1 MRIRRPCNQGLTWSS
16 TGDSHRTGAG
26 SEPWLCSKALM
37 TQLSL
42 NDAFHNVPPRPIFAQ
57 SVSLVPTCICS
68 VPQPR
73 LSSPQPQSEL
83 LLCASTVLLP
93 SGILSPS
100 LSLLRWEATVNSLHR
115 AACLCLCATVAL
127 LHCCTVFCDSPLPHS
142 SWHPRLFVSSTGW
155 NTVPYKCL
163 LDFTED
169 GVRLRMPN
177 RGTFLNCDAY
187 TTDWRGEPVPD
198 LGQL

>member
-1 MRIRRPCNQGLTWSS
+1 MS
-16 TGDSHRTGAG
+16 
-26 SEPWLCSKALM
+26 
-37 TQLSL
+37 
-42 NDAFHNVPPRPIFAQ
+42 PPRPIFVR

-68 VPQPR
+68 VLQPR
-73 LSSPQPQSEL
+73 LSSPQLQPEL

-115 AACLCLCATVAL
+115 AASLCLCATVAL

-198 LGQL
+198 LGQLWERNQLRTHIPKHRSLPLRVNTWGDTEMVCQHRTQV